1 MSDSEYTL
9 TLADVAEMTGRHERT
24 IRRWTLDGRGDRG
37 LLPAV
42 DTLDGL
48 RFRAV
53 DVEAYLRPRSAV
65 ERLKATSTKPLENAV
80 ARIVADAPRLT
91 GTQRAALAG
100 ILGVGAVSVASRA
113 EVA

>member
-1 MSDSEYTL
+1 
-9 TLADVAEMTGRHERT
+9 MTAAAT
-24 IRRWTLDGRGDRG
+24 AACC
-37 LLPAV
+37 PPS
-42 DTLDGL
+42 TLDGL

-53 DVEAYLRPRSAV
+53 NVEAYLRLLAV
-65 ERLKATSTKPLENAV
+65 ERPKATSTKPLENAV
-80 ARIVADAPRLT
+80 RIVADAPRLT